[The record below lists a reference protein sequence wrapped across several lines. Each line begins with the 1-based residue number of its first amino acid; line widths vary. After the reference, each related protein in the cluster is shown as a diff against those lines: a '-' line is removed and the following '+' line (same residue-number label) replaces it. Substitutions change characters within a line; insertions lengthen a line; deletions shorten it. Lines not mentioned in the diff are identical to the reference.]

1 MADCVVPGIRWLH
14 GARGK
19 SHLPAPHPQQQ
30 ETPTQR
36 AEAVLRFPSQC
47 DYRSA

>member
-1 MADCVVPGIRWLH
+1 MTDCVVPGIWWLR
-14 GARGK
+14 GTQGK
-19 SHLPAPHPQQQ
+19 SHLPTPHPQQQ
-30 ETPTQR
+30 KARTQR